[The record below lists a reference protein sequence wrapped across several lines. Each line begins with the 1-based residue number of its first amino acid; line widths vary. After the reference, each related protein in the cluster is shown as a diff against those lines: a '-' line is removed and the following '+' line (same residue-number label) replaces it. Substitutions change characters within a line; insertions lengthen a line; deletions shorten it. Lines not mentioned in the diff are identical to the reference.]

1 VAAPAGLAVNSF
13 ESPRNRR
20 RIRLLAILALT
31 GTLGACAAYEKCGFH
46 GCPGDAKIA
55 ADVSAA
61 FTHHAELQPPNMIDV
76 QTIDGVVYLY
86 GLVDTDYQLQMA
98 EAVAHQVP
106 GVTKVV
112 NSIGLAGNSR

>member
-13 ESPRNRR
+13 ESLRNLR
-20 RIRLLAILALT
+20 RIRLLAILALS
-31 GTLGACAAYEKCGFH
+31 GMLGACAAYEKCGFH
-46 GCPGDAKIA
+46 GCPGDAKMA
-55 ADVSAA
+55 ADVNAA
-61 FTHHAELQPPNMIDV
+61 FTHHAELQPPNLIDV

-86 GLVDTDYQLQMA
+86 GLVDTDYQRQMA

-112 NSIGLAGNSR
+112 NSIGLAGNAR

>member
-1 VAAPAGLAVNSF
+1 LTVNSLA
-13 ESPRNRR
+13 SPRNRT
-20 RIRLLAILALT
+20 RIRLLAILALS
-31 GTLGACAAYEKCGFH
+31 GMLGACAAFEKCGFR

-61 FTHHAELQPPNMIDV
+61 FAHHAELQPPNLIDV
-76 QTIDGVVYLY
+76 RTIDGVVYLY
-86 GLVDTDYQLQMA
+86 GLVDTDYQYQMA

-112 NSIGLAGNSR
+112 NSIGMAGNSR

>member
-1 VAAPAGLAVNSF
+1 MAVNLF
-13 ESPRNRR
+13 KSPRNRK
-20 RIRLLAILALT
+20 RIRLSAILVLT
-31 GTLGACAAYEKCGFH
+31 GMLGACAAYEKCGFE

-55 ADVSAA
+55 AGVSAA
-61 FTHHAELQPPNMIDV
+61 FAKHAELQPPNLIDV

-106 GVTKVV
+106 GVTKVI

>member
-1 VAAPAGLAVNSF
+1 LAVNSF

-20 RIRLLAILALT
+20 CIRLLAILALT
-31 GTLGACAAYEKCGFH
+31 GTLGACAAYEKCGFE

-55 ADVSAA
+55 AAVSAA
-61 FTHHAELQPPNMIDV
+61 LTHHAELQPPNLINV

-98 EAVAHQVP
+98 ETVAHQVH

-112 NSIGLAGNSR
+112 NSIGLAGNAR

>member
-13 ESPRNRR
+13 ESPGDRTA
-20 RIRLLAILALT
+20 IRLLAILALT
-31 GTLGACAAYEKCGFH
+31 AMLGACAAYEKCGFE

-61 FTHHAELQPPNMIDV
+61 FTHHAELQPPNLIRV
-76 QTIDGVVYLY
+76 QSLDGVVYLY

-98 EAVAHQVP
+98 ELVAHQVP